1 VTYRYNEKIA
11 DLVFNKKGEN
21 DILGS
26 ITCATCHEAHIWTW
40 KKGSRYRPMGN
51 PEGNQMNSFLRFD
64 EVTGMCSACHGVEAL
79 PRFKYYH
86 TNKYRNEKS
95 KGGERKRSIFDF
107 MIGH

>member
-1 VTYRYNEKIA
+1 
-11 DLVFNKKGEN
+11 
-21 DILGS
+21 
-26 ITCATCHEAHIWTW
+26 
-40 KKGSRYRPMGN
+40 
-51 PEGNQMNSFLRFD
+51 
-64 EVTGMCSACHGVEAL
+64 VTGMCSACHGVEAL